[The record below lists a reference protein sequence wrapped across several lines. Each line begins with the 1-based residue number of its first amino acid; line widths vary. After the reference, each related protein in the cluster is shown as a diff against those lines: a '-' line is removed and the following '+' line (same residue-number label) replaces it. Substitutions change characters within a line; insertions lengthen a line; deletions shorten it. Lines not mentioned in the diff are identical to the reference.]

1 MQSEGQ
7 ELEEETEIAHL
18 QPPTGLRSDLH
29 VEMQARAGVGQRS
42 AVPRNLM
49 PCTER
54 ALSKY
59 LGQMAPQGGG
69 SQALRNEGTTLSD
82 HGVWGF

>member
-1 MQSEGQ
+1 M
-7 ELEEETEIAHL
+7 AWL

-29 VEMQARAGVGQRS
+29 VEMQARAGMGQRS

-49 PCTER
+49 PCTEW

-59 LGQMAPQGGG
+59 LGQLAPQDGG
-69 SQALRNEGTTLSD
+69 S
-82 HGVWGF
+82 

>member
-1 MQSEGQ
+1 M
-7 ELEEETEIAHL
+7 AWL

-29 VEMQARAGVGQRS
+29 VEMQARAGMGQRS

-49 PCTER
+49 PCTEW

-59 LGQMAPQGGG
+59 LGQLAPQGGG
-69 SQALRNEGTTLSD
+69 S
-82 HGVWGF
+82 